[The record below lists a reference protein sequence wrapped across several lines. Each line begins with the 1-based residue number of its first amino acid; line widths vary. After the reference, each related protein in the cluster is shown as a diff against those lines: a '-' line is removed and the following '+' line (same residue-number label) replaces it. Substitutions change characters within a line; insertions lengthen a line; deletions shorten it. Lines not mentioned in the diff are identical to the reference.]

1 MESQAELRSI
11 FRRYA
16 AAPTGSD
23 GDGTD
28 TGAPGLRP
36 ADWLALCGDTGLV
49 DAAVLEQ
56 AFAAAEPEEG
66 DGALLDET
74 GFLAS
79 LVHLANLTG
88 GDAGDEPR
96 ADLSVRLARLLSDY
110 VLRFAARDT
119 STTFNRALGVRPAA
133 KRFLDET
140 RAAFSG
146 GGVSWEQWLSLWHA
160 LDFSSLPAFHLWERD
175 VFRALSKTFG
185 VLLRVYSC
193 YAKRA
198 LLRAL
203 CAASSS
209 CATCRAPRDI

>member
-1 MESQAELRSI
+1 MQLAP
-11 FRRYA
+11 FAHARRRQEA
-16 AAPTGSD
+16 F
-23 GDGTD
+23 
-28 TGAPGLRP
+28 LQV
-36 ADWLALCGDTGLV
+36 AL
-49 DAAVLEQ
+49 Q
-56 AFAAAEPEEG
+56 PIAAE
-66 DGALLDET
+66 
-74 GFLAS
+74 
-79 LVHLANLTG
+79 
-88 GDAGDEPR
+88 
-96 ADLSVRLARLLSDY
+96 RLARLLSDY

-198 LLRAL
+198 LHGHEAISR
-203 CAASSS
+203 
-209 CATCRAPRDI
+209 